1 MFRLRNTKVIRKP
14 GTGGASTWKRADT
27 WQELKEVGT
36 RYGGSDK
43 RELHLSF
50 SISASG
56 GSVDTPGSS
65 DVRVLM
71 GTEDYAIILKAMCDV
86 DREAA
91 LAAMSSEL
99 AKQLKK
105 DA

>member
-1 MFRLRNTKVIRKP
+1 
-14 GTGGASTWKRADT
+14 
-27 WQELKEVGT
+27 
-36 RYGGSDK
+36 
-43 RELHLSF
+43 
-50 SISASG
+50 
-56 GSVDTPGSS
+56 
-65 DVRVLM
+65 M
-71 GTEDYAIILKAMCDV
+71 GTEDYAILLKAMCDV